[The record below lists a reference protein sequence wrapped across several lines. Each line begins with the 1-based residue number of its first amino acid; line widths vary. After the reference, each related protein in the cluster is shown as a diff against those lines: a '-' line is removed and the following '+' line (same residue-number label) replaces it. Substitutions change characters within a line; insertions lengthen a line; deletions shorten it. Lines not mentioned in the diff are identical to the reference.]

1 MKELDRTDCDIIRL
15 LQKNARM
22 SNKELAR
29 RVNLAES
36 SSLERVRRL
45 SDDGVFSGFHAEVD
59 PRAVGVGLQAIIA
72 VRLSKHSRSSV
83 DRFRREILEQPEVVT
98 LYHVGGGNDYM
109 LHVAVRDPEHL
120 RDLALNTFTT
130 RPEVEHIETSLVFEH
145 VRSHD
150 WPVYAG
156 E

>member
-1 MKELDRTDCDIIRL
+1 MSELDRTNRKIVRL

-29 RVNLAES
+29 RVGVAES
-36 SSLERVRRL
+36 TCLERVRRL
-45 SDDGVFSGFHAEVD
+45 TTDGVFSGFHAEVD
-59 PRAVGVGLQAIIA
+59 TPAVGIGLQAMIA
-72 VRLSKHSRSSV
+72 VRLSKHARVSV
-83 DRFRREILEQPEVVT
+83 DRFRTEVLDLPEVVT
-98 LYHVGGGNDYM
+98 LYHVGGSNDY
-109 LHVAVRDPEHL
+109 LVHVAVRGPEHL